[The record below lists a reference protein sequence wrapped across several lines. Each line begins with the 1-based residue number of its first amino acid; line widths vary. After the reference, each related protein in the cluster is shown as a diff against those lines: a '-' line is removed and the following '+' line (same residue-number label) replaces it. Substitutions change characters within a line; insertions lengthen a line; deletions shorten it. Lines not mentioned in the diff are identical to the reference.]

1 MPKTRKRTAH
11 KAATK
16 HHTPTTA
23 RKIAETRVQALIEG
37 SKPAIERAQAFASET
52 GHTLSK
58 QTKAIR
64 KDIAVRVSDL
74 SARVEKQTKVLRKDI
89 AHRVSD
95 IGVRVENERKSLG
108 RKVEGAVKTT
118 LASLNIPTRSE
129 INLLARRVEELSRK
143 IDSLKRR

>member
-1 MPKTRKRTAH
+1 MPRHTARPARKSTKKTHRTIAQEAGKAVEAIKEVPRTAE
-11 KAATK
+11 
-16 HHTPTTA
+16 A
-23 RKIAETRVQALIEG
+23 RVKALIESG
-37 SKPAIERAQAFASET
+37 KPALKRAQAFANET
-52 GHTLSK
+52 GKTLQK
-58 QTKAIR
+58 QSKAI
-64 KDIAVRVSDL
+64 
-74 SARVEKQTKVLRKDI
+74 RKDI

-95 IGVRVENERKSLG
+95 LGVRVEKERKSLG